1 MRETVNNVKL
11 YNSEAKVFL
20 DYDLSVLQSILDAL
34 RNETGSFAATLL
46 QEYEHKLIE
55 ALRLEEDRLQREQ
68 AERNAGHEKMMERLT
83 DD

>member
-1 MRETVNNVKL
+1 MKNVKL
-11 YNSEAKVFL
+11 YNSQAEVLL

-34 RNETGSFAATLL
+34 RLETGSFATTLL